1 LCPCADGTGTFY
13 LGKVNVQVGR
23 WYFRRYREMATEKK
37 VQIVES
43 LQEVFS
49 KCNIGILTDYRGL
62 STAEM
67 SDLRRRLREVGV
79 EYRVVKNSLA
89 QFAAKQA
96 GMDELADSFSGPV
109 AVALGYGEIADA
121 PRVLADY
128 IRATKSTLEIKG
140 GFLGYRLMTSGDV
153 DTLATLPAREVLISQ
168 VMAGIQS
175 PIVGLV
181 SVLVAPIRGIMG
193 VLQARIQQLEGA

>member
-1 LCPCADGTGTFY
+1 
-13 LGKVNVQVGR
+13 
-23 WYFRRYREMATEKK
+23 MATEKK

-43 LQEVFS
+43 LQEIFS

-67 SDLRRRLREVGV
+67 SDLRRKLREVGV

-89 QFAAKQA
+89 QFAAKKA

-109 AVALGYGEIADA
+109 AVALGYGEIPDA

-128 IRATKSTLEIKG
+128 IHATKSTLGIKG
-140 GFLGYRLMTSGDV
+140 GFLGYRLLTSGDV

-181 SVLVAPIRGIMG
+181 NVLVAPIRGIMG
-193 VLQARIQQLEGA
+193 VLQARIQQLKGE